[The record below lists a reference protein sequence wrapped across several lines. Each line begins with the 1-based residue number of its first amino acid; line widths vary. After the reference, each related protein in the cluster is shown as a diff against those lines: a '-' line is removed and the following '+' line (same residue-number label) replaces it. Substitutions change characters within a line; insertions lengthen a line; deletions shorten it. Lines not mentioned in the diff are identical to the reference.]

1 MAGTGFARE
10 GTGLHARLK
19 FLKTQ
24 TRRHHRQ
31 EEVDAPFRSNEPM
44 QGPPS
49 RTAEDF
55 KQPLLRKCTF
65 SLDTVEWGSAEW
77 LGDGY
82 NGSVWKVAFGN
93 SGPFAL
99 KVFWELQPPDFGGSF
114 APQREAQN
122 AAILQMVEAVLE
134 EEPVHLPFESPDT
147 HKKAMDNML
156 AFSMPQKNAKPRPA
170 TESSCAVLSSYP
182 PLTKCYGWLA
192 FDGKFFQRMPPSM
205 RPRVRKEDKPPH
217 SMSYGNIYH
226 AIVYEYIPKEDNKP
240 ESIEA
245 VVQFFHLIGFSLTDS
260 KIENWHGSKLID
272 MSDIVHPGGY
282 GWTLQKYNE
291 MPYATA
297 LIELS
302 QELKEQKGGKQ

>member
-99 KVFWELQPPDFGGSF
+99 KVVSHPVFFFLFFFSPLSCPFGLLSISLVLGI
-114 APQREAQN
+114 
-122 AAILQMVEAVLE
+122 AA
-134 EEPVHLPFESPDT
+134 T
-147 HKKAMDNML
+147 
-156 AFSMPQKNAKPRPA
+156 
-170 TESSCAVLSSYP
+170 
-182 PLTKCYGWLA
+182 
-192 FDGKFFQRMPPSM
+192 
-205 RPRVRKEDKPPH
+205 
-217 SMSYGNIYH
+217 
-226 AIVYEYIPKEDNKP
+226 
-240 ESIEA
+240 
-245 VVQFFHLIGFSLTDS
+245 
-260 KIENWHGSKLID
+260 
-272 MSDIVHPGGY
+272 
-282 GWTLQKYNE
+282 
-291 MPYATA
+291 
-297 LIELS
+297 
-302 QELKEQKGGKQ
+302 